1 MTDQP
6 GSSFLSPAP
15 APASQS
21 FVERNNISP
30 VLFALVLLLIVFVG
44 YQLVGGLLTLI
55 FVGARVTE
63 ENVMLHRL
71 FTMGG
76 QILFMFIPTLVF
88 ARLLDL
94 QFSRVFPWR
103 LPKMGETL
111 FAVLSL
117 FFLQEVLQIY
127 LVFQDLIPLPEELKQ
142 IIDPAKQ
149 LVEETFRLIVS
160 SQSVPELLFVVL
172 VVGVTPGIVEEMLFR
187 GLVQSCFERSTSAIL
202 AAFWSGLIFA
212 IFHLNPFSVIPLIAL
227 GVFFGML
234 RALSRS
240 MLLAM
245 TIHFLNNALA
255 VIVTHFKI
263 DEQLVAGA
271 EKGGEANIPM
281 LLGQLVL
288 SGGLFALTFSWYMRL
303 TQTSVPDEE
312 QKA

>member
-1 MTDQP
+1 MTDQS
-6 GSSFLSPAP
+6 GSSYLSPAP
-15 APASQS
+15 EPAPQS
-21 FVERNNISP
+21 FVERYQISP
-30 VLFALVLLLIVFVG
+30 VLYALVVLLFVFVA
-44 YQLVGGLLTLI
+44 YQLVGGLLTLL

-63 ENVMLHRL
+63 ENVTLHRV

-88 ARLLDL
+88 ARLFDL

-103 LPKMGETL
+103 LPKAGETL

-127 LVFQDLIPLPEELKQ
+127 MVFQDLIPLPQELKE
-142 IIDPAKQ
+142 IVDPAKQ

-160 SQSVPELLFVVL
+160 SKGVPELLVVVL
-172 VVGVTPGIVEEMLFR
+172 VVSVTPGIVEEMLFR
-187 GLVQSCFERSTSAIL
+187 GLVQSCFERSTSAL
-202 AAFWSGLIFA
+202 RAAVWSGLIFA
-212 IFHLNPFSVIPLIAL
+212 IFHLNPFSLLPLIVL

-234 RALSRS
+234 RARSRS
-240 MLLAM
+240 MILAM
-245 TIHFLNNALA
+245 TIHFLNNAFA

-263 DEQLVAGA
+263 DERLVAGV
-271 EKGGEANIPM
+271 ERGGEANLPM
-281 LLGQLVL
+281 LLSQLVI

-303 TQTSVPDEE
+303 TRNSVADDE